1 MRREMEAGGSNG
13 YLHLLGLLREALGME
28 RRALE
33 EGDLKKVAEALEEKE
48 RLIRQMKRFNPGEG
62 EMRAEEVLPLLEEL
76 SAEQE
81 ENVRRLEGLMKKVGS
96 QAEELRKRM
105 EALRSYGGG
114 ERRVRAAYLNG
125 RA

>member
-1 MRREMEAGGSNG
+1 MEAGGSNG
-13 YLHLLGLLREALGME
+13 YLHFLGLLREALGME